1 MNFEFFFIMDWVGK
15 RTAVSILSVVLF
27 LWNWL
32 RERNIL
38 TSNLISDYC
47 IRYTYVMYF
56 LIRTR
61 KGGSKRTLK
70 NFFFFTKKIK
80 TKKRKE
86 IFSQWSGRKFP
97 ILKKC
102 HVYLRAS
109 RYIGHQHPP
118 ATLAALDKHDKTDV
132 RTSFVINILY
142 FN

>member
-1 MNFEFFFIMDWVGK
+1 MLKSVLLKKVYCKDKNRKYFSFTFIKRLERRSVNFEFFFIMDWVGK

-38 TSNLISDYC
+38 TSNLISYYC

-70 NFFFFTKKIK
+70 NFFFFTKKLKI
-80 TKKRKE
+80 KKRKE
-86 IFSQWSGRKFP
+86 IFPLWSGRKFP
-97 ILKKC
+97 I
-102 HVYLRAS
+102 
-109 RYIGHQHPP
+109 
-118 ATLAALDKHDKTDV
+118 
-132 RTSFVINILY
+132 
-142 FN
+142 